1 MIVSLTGT
9 LADVLPSTVV
19 LDVGGVGYELG
30 VSALTASSL
39 PAVGTE
45 LVTLLTRLVVREG
58 AIDLYGF
65 GSRDE
70 RTLFDKLTGI
80 SHVGP
85 KLALSVLSTFSP
97 AGLATVVATGDVT
110 RMATVPGVG
119 KKTASRLVMELSD
132 VFAKDPSLRGLV
144 GAEEPTPSADA
155 RSSSAA
161 SAVDSDVFEALLAM
175 GFTSQEAELALE
187 GREEAGAKT
196 VEAALGYALRR
207 LGRRG

>member
-9 LADVLPSTVV
+9 LAEVQANTVV

-30 VSALTASSL
+30 VSATTSSAL
-39 PAVGTE
+39 PARGTE
-45 LVTLLTRLVVREG
+45 DVSLFTRMVVREG
-58 AIDLYGF
+58 AVDLYGF

-70 RTLFDKLTGI
+70 RRLFDKLVSI
-80 SHVGP
+80 SGVGP

-97 AGLATVVATGDVT
+97 GALANVVITDDAK

-119 KKTASRLVMELSD
+119 KKTASRLIMELGD
-132 VFAKDPSLRGLV
+132 MFAKDPSLRGLA
-144 GAEEPTPSADA
+144 GSSEPVAAAAPAPA
-155 RSSSAA
+155 SSS
-161 SAVDSDVFEALLAM
+161 VDADVLDALLSM

-187 GREEAGAKT
+187 GRKQVGANS

>member
-45 LVTLLTRLVVREG
+45 RVTLLTRLVVREG

-97 AGLATVVATGDVT
+97 AGLATTVATGDVT

-119 KKTASRLVMELSD
+119 KKTASRLVMELPD
-132 VFAKDPSLRGLV
+132 VFA
-144 GAEEPTPSADA
+144 
-155 RSSSAA
+155 
-161 SAVDSDVFEALLAM
+161 
-175 GFTSQEAELALE
+175 
-187 GREEAGAKT
+187 
-196 VEAALGYALRR
+196 
-207 LGRRG
+207 

>member
-9 LADVLPSTVV
+9 LLEVGASTVV
-19 LDVGGVGYELG
+19 LDVAGIGYELG
-30 VSALTASSL
+30 VSALTASAL
-39 PAVGTE
+39 PPVGSQR
-45 LVTLLTRLVVREG
+45 VSLLTRLVVREG
-58 AIDLYGF
+58 SLDLYGF

-70 RTLFDKLTGI
+70 RTLFDRLVGI

-119 KKTASRLVMELSD
+119 KKTASRLLMELSD
-132 VFAKDPSLRGLV
+132 AFSKDPALRGLA
-144 GAEEPTPSADA
+144 GTEEAA
-155 RSSSAA
+155 RGPARVAA
-161 SAVDSDVFEALLAM
+161 APAVDTDVTEALLSM

-187 GREEAGAKT
+187 GRAQAGADSLEK
-196 VEAALGYALRR
+196 ALSYALRR
-207 LGRRG
+207 LGRGV